1 MMREYLTDALGVI
14 MLFGMAYGVLWLG
27 VILAP

>member
-14 MLFGMAYGVLWLG
+14 MLFGMLYGMLWLG

>member
-1 MMREYLTDALGVI
+1 MREYLTDALGVI
-14 MLFGMAYGVLWLG
+14 MLFGMLYGMLWLG